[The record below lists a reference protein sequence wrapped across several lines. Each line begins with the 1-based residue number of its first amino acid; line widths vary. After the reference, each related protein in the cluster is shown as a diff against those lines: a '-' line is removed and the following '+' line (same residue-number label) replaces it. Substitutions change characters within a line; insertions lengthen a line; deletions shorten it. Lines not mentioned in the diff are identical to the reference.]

1 MPSEFHDRTNP
12 PLSPPAS
19 DGLMSPMNHTHDF
32 QDKIPMDPNLPTM
45 WMSNAFGMKA
55 DSDDMSLPM
64 QDHSVTASPP
74 PLFIEDILRAEGSH
88 GIQGMGNGFMDEHDF
103 QEHGLSGPSS
113 MKRPRDELSSVVG
126 FGGPFHSGAA
136 DTSGVSRVRKKR
148 HLTEPSEA
156 NFHCTKCGKYFSRI
170 WNYNA
175 HLETHNPHR
184 PRPHVCP
191 VDDCKKAF
199 VRRTDLTRHQQCV
212 HAKDKKFRC
221 ELCNN
226 MFARKDTLRRHED
239 DGCPKR
245 VDIAS
250 RGSKN
255 KPIVWNS
262 QALGFYSAMQRR
274 DEVFPNMTA
283 YDPQMR
289 PNHYDNGMSSHLP
302 PLSDIVPKT
311 PSSVLWG

>member
-19 DGLMSPMNHTHDF
+19 DGLMSPMSHTHDF

-74 PLFIEDILRAEGSH
+74 PLFIEDILRAQDNHSM
-88 GIQGMGNGFMDEHDF
+88 QGMGNGFMDEHDF
-103 QEHGLSGPSS
+103 QEHGLSGPSP

-126 FGGPFHSGAA
+126 FGGQFHSGAA
-136 DTSGVSRVRKKR
+136 GTSGVSRVRKKR

-274 DEVFPNMTA
+274 DEVLPNMTA